1 MTGGG
6 RCQRRR
12 KSTAGGRGTAESKKI
27 DANGG
32 SPNLKQEITEKPSH
46 SLEITKLPPA
56 SRIGL
61 GLYTQARKVL
71 SFRSPFDSE
80 DSHVPTAFVSSAN
93 TLPSGV
99 SHLLHKQSDS
109 RKRHKKLQS
118 SSEHKSS
125 TPGRS
130 RGSNFWAENE
140 EYFRELTVEDVE
152 RLERV
157 SSGGCSS
164 NEKCFLIPSLNNDEN
179 LCNQYGMVNGMLARA
194 CEDSLNL
201 ENGVELEPSGKLE
214 QEGNG
219 PCSMDVDDDVE
230 RKESEIDEECSA
242 EKRLNSEKVSTSFSG
257 VEWLLGSRSKIYLA
271 SERPSKKRKLLG
283 RDAGLEKLLV
293 ARPIEGLESVCH
305 YCSYGDMGD
314 PLNVLIKCCSC
325 GMVAHQRCYGVQEDV
340 DSSWLCSWCK
350 WKNIVDLSIEKPCLL
365 CPKQGGALKPVRK
378 KGLGSENKES
388 KTEFAHLFCC
398 QWMPEVYLD
407 NIRTMEPIVNMNE
420 LKDTRRKLICY
431 LCKVK
436 YGACVRCSNGS
447 CRTSFHPICAR
458 EAQHRME
465 IWGKIGSD
473 EVELRAFCSKHSEA
487 QYDSGC
493 QDIGEISLTD
503 LYLRKL
509 HDIVLD
515 GEDSLDSQSS
525 DSHPENGTAPRPAL
539 RSADRNGNED
549 VNSCSPLNFSMIL
562 KKLIDLGKVNAKDLA
577 SEIGV
582 SADSLNAVLTEN
594 HMVPELQ
601 HKLLKWLESHVHIG
615 NLQKTLKVMFRSFL
629 GPKSMSDVAE
639 GVGDISVEE
648 SGISDAVPVKS
659 VPPRRR
665 TKSSV
670 RTVKDDKSCLLTD
683 KTHDETT
690 EGDTCLSLP
699 VEEHSNDA
707 PSESPDGTE
716 KILIDPEQYP
726 YNSANKSV
734 VIEDE
739 LRALVQCLSE
749 DGLVGE
755 TKQPQPMNACS
766 LVFTN
771 GEVNHASY
779 IHPFIYSKLMQ
790 TKSDMLEKV
799 AFYQSAVLRDRE
811 VSQLEAS
818 SSSGFCCNNDNV
830 QAMSSDRNS
839 RCEDVNLDQLA
850 KAGNL
855 GILKLSPGDEVE
867 GELIYYQQRLLCNA
881 AMRKCISDDLISKV
895 VRSLPREIEA
905 AGKQKWDVVLVS
917 QYIHELRE
925 AKKQGRKERRHKEA
939 QAVLKAATAAAAAS
953 SRVSSIRKD
962 TLEDQNEDLLKINSS
977 DVRPGFYSKLNPRAK
992 ETISRSAIARSSF
1005 DINSDSAQSTSGF
1018 SKDHPRTCDICRRP
1032 ETALNPVLVCS
1043 SCKITVH
1050 LDCYR
1055 SVRSATGPWHCELC
1069 EDLFSSRGSGALA
1082 TNSWEKPYFVAEC
1095 DLCGGTAGAFRKSVG
1110 GLWIH
1115 ALCAEWVLESTY
1127 RRGQISPIEGM
1138 DNVSKGVDTC
1148 IVCRRKQGVCLKCS
1162 YGHCQTTFHPTC
1174 ARSAGF
1180 YMTVRTNGDK
1190 LQHKAYCEKHSVEQ
1204 KAKADTQRHGMDEFK
1219 SLKQVRVELER
1230 LRLLCER
1237 IIKREKLKRE
1247 LVLCSHDILASSRD
1261 SVLSALARH
1270 PFYQPEVSSES
1281 ATTSIKGYTDGY
1293 RSSSE
1298 MIQRSDDISVDSTVA
1313 GKRRIKIPM
1322 SVDNDQKTDDSST
1335 SQNVHSLKA
1344 VERLSFAG
1352 KQIPQRLS
1360 AASRNPSDDAEKR
1373 SKHRKHA
1380 ETFGKELIMTSDQAS
1395 MKNQRLPKGFVYVPI
1410 RCLSK
1415 DKETVPDARTRE
1427 PGGTSSSAWDIDDSL
1442 IRQRVW
1448 PYFNGERGDLP
1459 VQMMGVWKTIVVY
1472 ACQEYTVQWDGG
1484 IFPIVCMSSAA

>member
-1 MTGGG
+1 M
-6 RCQRRR
+6 
-12 KSTAGGRGTAESKKI
+12 AGGRGTAESKKI
-27 DANGG
+27 DTNCG

-46 SLEITKLPPA
+46 SSEITKLPPA
-56 SRIGL
+56 SRIEL
-61 GLYTQARKVL
+61 GLFTQARKAL

-80 DSHVPTAFVSSAN
+80 DSQVPPAFVSSAN

-99 SHLLHKQSDS
+99 SHLLNRQSDS
-109 RKRHKKLQS
+109 RKRHKKLQLG
-118 SSEHKSS
+118 SEHKSS

-130 RGSNFWAENE
+130 RGNNFWAENE
-140 EYFRELTVEDVE
+140 EYFRELTADDVE

-157 SSGGCSS
+157 SSVGCST
-164 NEKCFLIPSLNNDEN
+164 NEKCFLIPFLNNDGN
-179 LCNQYGMVNGMLARA
+179 FYNRYGTVNRMLARA
-194 CEDSLNL
+194 CEVSLNL
-201 ENGVELEPSGKLE
+201 DNGVELDPSGKLD
-214 QEGNG
+214 QEDNG
-219 PCSMDVDDDVE
+219 PCSMDVDDDDVE
-230 RKESEIDEECSA
+230 REESEINEECDA
-242 EKRLNSEKVSTSFSG
+242 EKILNSEKVSTSFSG

-283 RDAGLEKLLV
+283 SDAGLEKLLV
-293 ARPIEGLESVCH
+293 ARPVEGLESVCH
-305 YCSYGDMGD
+305 YCSYGDVGD
-314 PLNVLIKCCSC
+314 PLNILIKCVSC

-340 DSSWLCSWCK
+340 DSSWSCSWCK
-350 WKNIVDLSIEKPCLL
+350 LKNLVDLSIEKPCLL

-378 KGLGSENKES
+378 KGLGSENEES

-407 NIRTMEPIVNMNE
+407 NIRTMEPIMNMID

-458 EAQHRME
+458 EARHRME

-473 EVELRAFCSKHSEA
+473 EVELRAFCSKHSEV
-487 QYDSGC
+487 QCDSGR
-493 QDIGEISLTD
+493 QDTGDISLTD

-515 GEDSLDSQSS
+515 GEDSLDCRSS
-525 DSHPENGTAPRPAL
+525 DPRPENGVALRPAL

-549 VNSCSPLNFSMIL
+549 VNACSSLNFSMIL

-582 SADSLNAVLTEN
+582 SADSLNTVLTEN

-601 HKLLKWLESHVHIG
+601 HKLLAWLKRHVHIG

-648 SGISDAVPVKS
+648 SGICEAAVPVKS

-670 RTVKDDKSCLLTD
+670 RTVKDDKSCLSMD

-699 VEEHSNDA
+699 TGEHSNDA
-707 PSESPDGTE
+707 TSESSPDGTKNK

-726 YNSANKSV
+726 DISANNSV
-734 VIEDE
+734 MIEDD

-755 TKQPQPMNACS
+755 TKRPQPMNACS

-799 AFYQSAVLRDRE
+799 ASYQSAALRDRE

-818 SSSGFCCNNDNV
+818 SSSGLCCSNDNL
-830 QAMSSDRNS
+830 QAKSSDQIS
-839 RCEDVNLDQLA
+839 RCESVNLDQLV
-850 KAGNL
+850 KARNL

-881 AMRKCISDDLISKV
+881 ATRKRISDDLISKV
-895 VRSLPREIEA
+895 VRSLPQEIDA

-939 QAVLKAATAAAAAS
+939 QAVLAAATAAAAAS

-962 TLEDQNEDLLKINSS
+962 SLEDQHEALLKISS
-977 DVRPGFYSKLNPRAK
+977 SEVRPGFYSKLNPRAK
-992 ETISRSAIARSSF
+992 ETISRSAVARPSF
-1005 DINSDSAQSTSGF
+1005 DINSDSALSTSDF

-1082 TNSWEKPYFVAEC
+1082 TNSWEKPFFVAEC
-1095 DLCGGTAGAFRKSVG
+1095 GLCGGTAGAFRKSVG
-1110 GLWIH
+1110 GHWIH

-1127 RRGQISPIEGM
+1127 RRGQSSPIVGM

-1180 YMTVRTNGDK
+1180 FMTLRTNGDK

-1204 KAKADTQRHGMDEFK
+1204 KAKADTQRHGMEELK

-1322 SVDNDQKTDDSST
+1322 SLDNDQKTDDSST
-1335 SQNVHSLKA
+1335 SQNVHSLKP

-1352 KQIPQRLS
+1352 KQIPQRPS
-1360 AASRNPSDDAEKR
+1360 VASRNPSDDTEKR
-1373 SKHRKHA
+1373 SKHRKHT
-1380 ETFGKELIMTSDQAS
+1380 ENFGKELIMTSDQAS

-1415 DKETVPDARTRE
+1415 DKETVPDACTRE
-1427 PGGTSSSAWDIDDSL
+1427 PGGT
-1442 IRQRVW
+1442 
-1448 PYFNGERGDLP
+1448 
-1459 VQMMGVWKTIVVY
+1459 
-1472 ACQEYTVQWDGG
+1472 
-1484 IFPIVCMSSAA
+1484 

>member
-1 MTGGG
+1 M
-6 RCQRRR
+6 
-12 KSTAGGRGTAESKKI
+12 AGGRGTAEAKKI
-27 DANGG
+27 DRNCG
-32 SPNLKQEITEKPSH
+32 SPNFKHEITEKPSH
-46 SLEITKLPPA
+46 SSKITKLPPT
-56 SRIGL
+56 SRVEL
-61 GLYTQARKVL
+61 DLFSQARKTL

-80 DSHVPTAFVSSAN
+80 DSQVPPAFVSSAN
-93 TLPSGV
+93 SLPSGV
-99 SHLLHKQSDS
+99 SHLLSRQSDS
-109 RKRHKKLQS
+109 RKRHKKLYS

-130 RGSNFWAENE
+130 RANSFWAENE

-157 SSGGCSS
+157 SSVGCSS
-164 NEKCFLIPSLNNDEN
+164 NEKCFLIPSLNNDES
-179 LCNQYGMVNGMLARA
+179 LCDRYGMINGMLARA
-194 CEDSLNL
+194 CEEDSLNL
-201 ENGVELEPSGKLE
+201 ENGVKLNPSGKLE
-214 QEGNG
+214 QEENG
-219 PCSMDVDDDVE
+219 PCSMDVDDDGVE
-230 RKESEIDEECSA
+230 RKELESNEESDA
-242 EKRLNSEKVSTSFSG
+242 EKRLNREKVSTSFSG

-283 RDAGLEKLLV
+283 REAGLEKLLV
-293 ARPIEGLESVCH
+293 TNPVEGSESVCH

-314 PLNVLIKCCSC
+314 PLNILIKCCSC
-325 GMVAHQRCYGVQEDV
+325 GMVVHQRCYGVQEEV

-350 WKNIVDLSIEKPCLL
+350 WKNIVDLSIDKPCLL

-378 KGLGSENKES
+378 RGLGSENEES
-388 KTEFAHLFCC
+388 KAEFAHLFCC

-407 NIRTMEPIVNMNE
+407 NIRTMEPIMNMNE

-458 EAQHRME
+458 EARHRME

-473 EVELRAFCSKHSEA
+473 EVELRAFCSKHSEV
-487 QYDSGC
+487 QCDSGC
-493 QDIGEISLTD
+493 QDTGDISLTAD
-503 LYLRKL
+503 SYLRKL

-515 GEDSLDSQSS
+515 GEGLLDKRSS
-525 DSHPENGTAPRPAL
+525 DSHPENGVALRPAL

-549 VNSCSPLNFSMIL
+549 ANACSSLNFSMIL
-562 KKLIDLGKVNAKDLA
+562 KKLIDLGKVNAKELA

-582 SADSLNAVLTEN
+582 SADSLNTVLTEN

-601 HKLLKWLESHVHIG
+601 YKLLNWLKNHVHIG

-629 GPKSMSDVAE
+629 GPKSTSDVAE
-639 GVGDISVEE
+639 VVGDVSVEE

-670 RTVKDDKSCLLTD
+670 RIVKDDRSCLSTD
-683 KTHDETT
+683 KIHDDTT
-690 EGDTCLSLP
+690 EGDTCLSIF
-699 VEEHSNDA
+699 VGEHSNDA
-707 PSESPDGTE
+707 PNESLPDETK
-716 KILIDPEQYP
+716 KILSDPEQP
-726 YNSANKSV
+726 QDNSANNSG
-734 VIEDE
+734 VIEDG

-755 TKQPQPMNACS
+755 TKQSQLKNACS

-771 GEVNHASY
+771 GEVNHVSY
-779 IHPFIYSKLMQ
+779 IHPFIYSKLMH

-799 AFYQSAVLRDRE
+799 AFHQSAVMRDRE

-818 SSSGFCCNNDNV
+818 SSSGLCCNDENL
-830 QAMSSDRNS
+830 QETSSKCKGINH
-839 RCEDVNLDQLA
+839 DQLVNA
-850 KAGNL
+850 RNL

-867 GELIYYQQRLLCNA
+867 GELIYYQRRLLCNA
-881 AMRKCISDDLISKV
+881 STRKCISDDLISKV
-895 VRSLPREIEA
+895 VRSLPQELDA
-905 AGKQKWDVVLVS
+905 AGKQKWDAVLVS

-939 QAVLKAATAAAAAS
+939 QAVLAAATAAAAAS
-953 SRVSSIRKD
+953 SRISSIRKD
-962 TLEDQNEDLLKINSS
+962 ALEDQHEDLLKISSS

-992 ETISRSAIARSSF
+992 ETVARSAVVRSSF
-1005 DINSDSAQSTSGF
+1005 DINSDSAQSASDF
-1018 SKDHPRTCDICRRP
+1018 SKDHPRTCDICKRP
-1032 ETALNPVLVCS
+1032 ETALNPVLICS
-1043 SCKITVH
+1043 SCKIAVH

-1055 SVRSATGPWHCELC
+1055 SVGSATGPWHCELC
-1069 EDLFSSRGSGALA
+1069 EDLFSSRNSGALA
-1082 TNSWEKPYFVAEC
+1082 ANTWEKPYFVAEC
-1095 DLCGGTAGAFRKSVG
+1095 GLCGGTAGAFRKTVG
-1110 GLWIH
+1110 GQWIH

-1127 RRGQISPIEGM
+1127 RRGQVSLIEGM

-1148 IVCRRKQGVCLKCS
+1148 TVCRRKQGVCLKCS
-1162 YGHCQTTFHPTC
+1162 YGHCQTSFHPTC

-1204 KAKADTQRHGMDEFK
+1204 KAKADTQKHGVEEFK
-1219 SLKQVRVELER
+1219 SLKQVRVDLER

-1247 LVLCSHDILASSRD
+1247 LVLCSHDVLASSRD

-1270 PFYQPEVSSES
+1270 PFYQPEISSES

-1313 GKRRIKIPM
+1313 GKRRVKIPK
-1322 SVDNDQKTDDSST
+1322 SLDNDQKTDDSST
-1335 SQNVHSLKA
+1335 SQNVHSLKPL
-1344 VERLSFAG
+1344 ERLSFAG

-1360 AASRNPSDDAEKR
+1360 VRNLSDDAEKQ
-1373 SKHRKHA
+1373 SKPKKHT
-1380 ETFGKELIMTSDQAS
+1380 ETFGKELIMTSDQAT

-1415 DKETVPDARTRE
+1415 DKDTVPDTRARERERERE
-1427 PGGTSSSAWDIDDSL
+1427 PGGT
-1442 IRQRVW
+1442 
-1448 PYFNGERGDLP
+1448 
-1459 VQMMGVWKTIVVY
+1459 
-1472 ACQEYTVQWDGG
+1472 
-1484 IFPIVCMSSAA
+1484 